1 MNTPRLLFLIAFSGV
16 LAAEDIPSRSAL
28 STRALNEALV
38 GVAEQVT
45 PAVAM
50 VATEGYQQVAYNSAG
65 VTSFGLRRAGG
76 SGVIVSADGY
86 IVTNAHVV
94 AGATR
99 IQVQL
104 SSNGTAAGRSIVR
117 PPGRVLP
124 ARLIGLDAET
134 DLALLKVDA
143 EGLRFLELADSDMV
157 RQGQLVVAVGSP
169 SGLESSMSMG
179 VISAVARQLQ
189 SDDRVIYLQ
198 TDAPINP
205 GNSGGALVD
214 IEGRLVGINTMILTQ
229 SGGSEGLGFAVP
241 SNVVRF
247 VIDQMRRSGFVL
259 RGEIG
264 VDAQTVTPG
273 LTSALGLARDGGVV
287 LADVL
292 PGGPADIAGLKIGD
306 IVLSLNGKAMENAR
320 QFHVNL
326 YRQGVSSIVT
336 LRILRG
342 AETLEKRV
350 VILARSNSPER
361 FASHVN
367 ERQHLVPRLSI
378 LALPIDAS
386 IAGLLAGPPRRSY
399 GILVARL
406 AITTNGPNGD
416 LLPGDIIYEVN
427 GNPVSTL
434 PELRA
439 IVERQKDGEPL
450 VLQVERAGRMRYVE
464 IGCTGVSNVISTGK

>member
-1 MNTPRLLFLIAFSGV
+1 MKTQNLLFVIALSAA
-16 LAAEDIPSRSAL
+16 LAAEEIPSRTAPSARGL
-28 STRALNEALV
+28 NQALI
-38 GVAEQVT
+38 GVAENVT

-50 VATEGYQQVAYNSAG
+50 VTTEGYQPVAYNSAG
-65 VTSFGLRRAGG
+65 VAPFGVRRAGG

-104 SSNGTAAGRSIVR
+104 SSNGALAGRSITR

-124 ARLIGLDAET
+124 ARLVGLDAET
-134 DLALLKVDA
+134 DIALLKVDA
-143 EGLRFLELADSDMV
+143 EGLRFLEPADSDLV

-189 SDDRVIYLQ
+189 PDDRVVYLQ

-241 SNVVRF
+241 SNIVRF
-247 VIDQMRRSGFVL
+247 VVDQMRRSGFVL

-264 VDAQTVTPG
+264 VEAQTVTPG
-273 LTSALGLARDGGVV
+273 LAAALGLARDSGVI

-292 PGGPADIAGLKIGD
+292 PGGPADTAGLKIGD
-306 IVLSLNGKAMENAR
+306 IVLSLNGKPMENAR

-326 YRQGVSSIVT
+326 YRQGVSSVVT
-336 LRILRG
+336 LQILRG
-342 AETLEKRV
+342 AETLAKKAV
-350 VILARSNSPER
+350 VLTRSNNLER
-361 FASHVN
+361 FASQVN
-367 ERQHLVPRLSI
+367 DRQHLVPRLSI
-378 LALPIDAS
+378 LALPIDVLIPA
-386 IAGLLAGPPRRSY
+386 LLPGPPRRSY
-399 GILVARL
+399 GVLVARL
-406 AITTNGPNGD
+406 AVTTNGPSGD
-416 LLPGDIIYEVN
+416 LLPGDIIYTVS
-427 GNPVSTL
+427 GKTVSTL

-439 IVERQKDGEPL
+439 VIELQKDGEPL
-450 VLQVERAGRMRYVE
+450 VLQVERAGRIRYVE
-464 IGCTGVSNVISTGK
+464 MRMD

>member
-1 MNTPRLLFLIAFSGV
+1 MKTQPFLLLIAFSSVLTAEEIPTRTV
-16 LAAEDIPSRSAL
+16 LAARGLNDAL
-28 STRALNEALV
+28 T
-38 GVAEQVT
+38 GVAEHVT

-50 VATEGYQQVAYNSAG
+50 VTTEGYQQVAYNPNG
-65 VTSFGLRRAGG
+65 LVSFGLRRGGG

-104 SSNGTAAGRSIVR
+104 SSNGPLEGQSIVR

-124 ARLIGLDAET
+124 ARLVGLDAET
-134 DLALLKVDA
+134 DLAVLKVAA
-143 EGLRFLELADSDMV
+143 EGLRFLELADSDIV

-169 SGLESSMSMG
+169 GGLESSMSMG

-189 SDDRVIYLQ
+189 PDDRVVFLQ

-214 IEGRLVGINTMILTQ
+214 IEGRLIGINTMILTQ

-241 SNVVRF
+241 SNIVRF

-259 RGEIG
+259 RGDIG
-264 VDAQTVTPG
+264 VEAQTVT
-273 LTSALGLARDGGVV
+273 LGLAQSLGLSPDGAVV

-306 IVLSLNGKAMENAR
+306 VVLSLDGKRMENAR

-326 YRQGVSSIVT
+326 YRRRVSSIVT
-336 LRILRG
+336 LRVLRG
-342 AETLEKRV
+342 VETFDKRV
-350 VILARSNSPER
+350 VVLSRSNSPER
-361 FASHVN
+361 FASRVN
-367 ERQHLVPRLSI
+367 EGQHLVPRLSI
-378 LALPIDAS
+378 LGLPMDAS
-386 IAGLLAGPPRRSY
+386 IAELLPGAPRRSY

-406 AITTNGPNGD
+406 AMTTGGPSGD

-427 GNPVSTL
+427 REPVSTL
-434 PELRA
+434 QELRTV
-439 IVERQKDGEPL
+439 VERQKPGERI
-450 VLQVERAGRMRYVE
+450 VLQVERTGKMRYVE
-464 IGCTGVSNVISTGK
+464 MQLD

>member
-1 MNTPRLLFLIAFSGV
+1 MKTQKLLLGVVLSAV
-16 LAAEDIPSRSAL
+16 LAAEEIPARSVL
-28 STRALNEALV
+28 SVRGLNEALI
-38 GVAEQVT
+38 GVAEHVT

-50 VATEGYQQVAYNSAG
+50 VIAEGYQQVAGDPAG
-65 VTSFGLRRAGG
+65 VSPFGLRRAGG
-76 SGVIVSADGY
+76 SGVIVSSNGY
-86 IVTNAHVV
+86 IVTNAHVI

-104 SSNGTAAGRSIVR
+104 SSNGAQAGRSIVR
-117 PPGRVLP
+117 PPGRLLA
-124 ARLIGLDAET
+124 ARLVGLDAET
-134 DLALLKVDA
+134 DLALLKVEA
-143 EGLRFLELADSDMV
+143 EGLRFLELADSDIV

-169 SGLESSMSMG
+169 NGLESSMSMG
-179 VISAVARQLQ
+179 VISAVARQLR

-214 IEGRLVGINTMILTQ
+214 IEGHLLGINTMILTQ

-241 SNVVRF
+241 SNIVRF
-247 VIDQMRRSGFVL
+247 VVDQMRLSGFVL

-273 LTSALGLARDGGVV
+273 LAAALGLAGETGVI

-292 PGGPADIAGLKIGD
+292 PGGPADTAGLKIGD
-306 IVLSLNGKAMENAR
+306 IVLSLNRKPMENAR

-326 YRQGVSSIVT
+326 YRQDPYSTVT
-336 LRILRG
+336 LQILRG
-342 AETLEKRV
+342 ADTLEKEV
-350 VILARSNSPER
+350 VVFARTNIAER
-361 FASHVN
+361 FVSHVN
-367 ERQHLVPRLSI
+367 ESQHLVPRLSI

-386 IAGLLAGPPRRSY
+386 VAGLLAGAPRRSS

-406 AITTNGPNGD
+406 AMTTDGPTGE

-427 GNPVSTL
+427 RQGVSSL

-439 IVERQKDGEPL
+439 VVDRQEPGRP
-450 VLQVERAGRMRYVE
+450 VALQVERAGRIRYVE
-464 IGCTGVSNVISTGK
+464 MRLD